1 MPCPRPAPLALALF
15 LAASPSICPAAA
27 VTDVTRQ
34 SGPDRALAEIQRLR
48 DQRQWLPALALIER
62 TAAAHPNSDALYVLR
77 VHTLSEIGARDRA
90 WTLYR
95 ARPQLF
101 SAEEAQRIEAD
112 RLARMTSWSRL
123 YVADEKHLLD
133 EAHAT
138 DRATGDYL
146 ARAGLDPATLPL
158 RLRLDRL
165 DLLNRL
171 ARHREVADDYA
182 RLKQEGQDVPGY
194 ALAVVG
200 DSLMALQRPEEAAVA
215 LEGALKSDPDNIDLQ
230 VQHAYALM
238 ESERFDLALP
248 AFKALVDANPP
259 WPYAD
264 GAPRPYSNW
273 KRYEAETNYA
283 MARSYGEDLA
293 GAQAMLESLIAV
305 GPNDAG
311 LQSSLG
317 TVYERRGWNARALE
331 RHRMATTLDPLS
343 IQGRVGQVE
352 THVQLQRGDL
362 ARPVHRDLLAT
373 HGDMLSVK
381 LADKLWNLHQGWQ
394 WRAYAGSGRSRG
406 DGDSDSA
413 SPLGSRDAI
422 YGVDVESPLYDDR
435 WRLTAGS
442 VDRSAEFE
450 DGTVHDRRAAVGIRY
465 GYDRLSWHLQ
475 ANRAFDDIDGTG
487 IAFDLGW
494 RFSDVL
500 DGSLALRKS
509 DPEASLQARDNGIAA
524 DSAALGLDY
533 HPSELTRLT
542 GDVRRFRFD
551 DGNRRDSFALA
562 LDQRLLTRP
571 HFLLNGLA
579 SAGTSRGT
587 RDDAPYFNPS
597 RDRSWEIGLR
607 ADHLAWRRYDRHFR
621 HRLTA
626 SAGQY
631 WQESFGSAWV
641 PSLRY
646 EHEWRFGLGK
656 VLVYG
661 VNWSR
666 PVYDGQ
672 RERHLGFD
680 AEFRWG
686 E

>member
-1 MPCPRPAPLALALF
+1 M
-15 LAASPSICPAAA
+15 
-27 VTDVTRQ
+27 
-34 SGPDRALAEIQRLR
+34 AEIRALR
-48 DQRQWLPALALIER
+48 DQRQWLSALALIER
-62 TAAAHPNSDALYVLR
+62 SAAAYPNDDTLYVLR
-77 VHTLSEIGARDRA
+77 VNTLSEIGARHRA

-95 ARPQLF
+95 ARPALF

-112 RLARMTSWSRL
+112 RLARMTSWSRI

-138 DRATGDYL
+138 DRATSDYL
-146 ARAGLDPATLPL
+146 GRAGLDPATLPL

-171 ARHREVADDYA
+171 ARHQEVVDEYA
-182 RLKQEGQDVPGY
+182 RLEQQGQAVPGY
-194 ALAVVG
+194 TMAVVG
-200 DSLMALQRPEEAAVA
+200 DSMMALQRPEEAAA
-215 LEGALKSDPDNIDLQ
+215 AFEAATAADPGNIDLQ

-248 AFKALVDANPP
+248 AFESLVDANPP

-264 GAPRPYSNW
+264 GSPRPYANW

-293 GAQAMLESLIAV
+293 GAQAMLEPLAAIA
-305 GPNDAG
+305 PNNDG

-317 TVYERRGWNARALE
+317 TVYERRGWNTRALE

-352 THVQLQRGDL
+352 TLMALQRSDL
-362 ARPVHRDLLAT
+362 ARPIHRDLVAT
-373 HGDMLSVK
+373 HGDALSVK
-381 LADKLWNLHQGWQ
+381 QADKLWNLHQGWQ
-394 WRAYAGSGRSRG
+394 WRVFAGAGRG
-406 DGDSDSA
+406 DGDGSSA

-422 YGVDVESPLYDDR
+422 YGFEVASPLHDDR
-435 WRLTAGS
+435 WRLTAS
-442 VDRSAEFE
+442 SADRSAEF
-450 DGTVHDRRAAVGIRY
+450 DGATVHDRRAAVGLRY
-465 GYDRLSWHLQ
+465 GFDRLSWHLQ
-475 ANRAFDDIDGTG
+475 ANHAFDTGSGPGQAVDGTG

-494 RFSDVL
+494 RFSDAL
-500 DGSLALRKS
+500 DGVLALRES
-509 DPEASLQARDNGIAA
+509 DPEASLQARASGIAA
-524 DSAALGLDY
+524 DSATLGLDY

-542 GDVRRFRFD
+542 GTAQRFRFD
-551 DGNRRDSFALA
+551 DGNRRDALS
-562 LDQRLLTRP
+562 LDLEQRLLTRP
-571 HFLLNGLA
+571 HFLLDGLA
-579 SAGTSRGT
+579 SAGVSRGT
-587 RDDAPYFNPS
+587 LDDAPYFNPS

-607 ADHLAWRRYDRHFR
+607 ADRLAWRRYDRHFR
-621 HRLTA
+621 HRLAA

-631 WQESFGSAWV
+631 WQEGFGSAWV

-656 VLVYG
+656 TLVYG
-661 VNWSR
+661 VSWSR

>member
-1 MPCPRPAPLALALF
+1 MSITRPAPLALAVLMVC
-15 LAASPSICPAAA
+15 APMACPAAA
-27 VTDVTRQ
+27 TSAASRPSDLER
-34 SGPDRALAEIQRLR
+34 SLAEIRIQR
-48 DQRQWLPALALIER
+48 DQHSWLSALALIEQ
-62 TAAAHPNSDALYVLR
+62 AAATHPDNDTLYVLR
-77 VHTLSEIGARDRA
+77 VNTLSEIGARHRA
-90 WTLYR
+90 WMLYR

-101 SAEEAQRIEAD
+101 STEEAQRLEAD

-133 EAHAT
+133 EARAT
-138 DRATGDYL
+138 DQARDDYL
-146 ARAGLDPATLPL
+146 ARAGIDAAALPL

-171 ARHREVADDYA
+171 ARHQEVADEHA
-182 RLKQEGQDVPGY
+182 RLEREGQPVPGY
-194 ALAVVG
+194 AAAVVG
-200 DSLMALQRPEEAAVA
+200 DSLMALQRPEEASVA
-215 LEGALKSDPDNIDLQ
+215 LKAALASDPGNIDLQ
-230 VQHAYALM
+230 VQYAYALM

-248 AFKALVDANPP
+248 AFRALVDANPP
-259 WPYAD
+259 WLYAD
-264 GAPRPYSNW
+264 GAPRPYANW

-283 MARSYGEDLA
+283 MARSYGGDLA
-293 GAQAMLESLIAV
+293 GAQRMLEPLVAIA
-305 GPNDAG
+305 PDNDG

-317 TVYERRGWNARALE
+317 TVYERRGWNGRALE

-343 IQGRVGQVE
+343 VQGRVGQVE
-352 THVQLQRGDL
+352 TLVELQRSDL
-362 ARPVHRDLLAT
+362 ARPIRQHLLAT
-373 HGDMLSVK
+373 HGDALQVK
-381 LADKLWNLHQGWQ
+381 TADKLWNLHQGWQ
-394 WRAYAGSGRSRG
+394 WRVFAGTGRS
-406 DGDSDSA
+406 DGKGNSA
-413 SPLGSRDAI
+413 SPLGSRDTV
-422 YGVDVESPLYDDR
+422 YGAEVESPLYDDR

-442 VDRSAEFE
+442 ADRSAEF
-450 DGTVHDRRAAVGIRY
+450 DDSTAHDRRVAVGLRY
-465 GYDRLSWHLQ
+465 AFDRLGWHLQ
-475 ANRAFDDIDGTG
+475 ASRAFDAVDDTG
-487 IAFDLGW
+487 VAFDLDW

-500 DGSLALRKS
+500 GGSLALRRS
-509 DPEASLQARDNGIAA
+509 DPEASLQARSSGITA

-533 HPSELTRLT
+533 HPSELTHLT
-542 GDVRRFRFD
+542 GEAQRFRFD
-551 DGNRRDSFALA
+551 DGNRRDALA
-562 LDQRLLTRP
+562 ADFDQRLLTRP
-571 HFLLNGLA
+571 HFLLSGLA
-579 SAGTSRGT
+579 AIHTSRGT
-587 RDDAPYFNPS
+587 RDDTPYFNPS

-621 HRLTA
+621 QRLTA
-626 SAGQY
+626 TAGQY
-631 WQESFGSAWV
+631 WQQGFGSAWV

>member
-1 MPCPRPAPLALALF
+1 MVFPRSAPLALALL
-15 LAASPSICPAAA
+15 LALAPCAGPAAA
-27 VTDVTRQ
+27 ENDALRHSQ
-34 SGPDRALAEIQRLR
+34 FDAALADIRQLR

-62 TAAAHPNSDALYVLR
+62 TAAAYPNDDALYVLR
-77 VHTLSEIGARDRA
+77 VHTLTEIGARDRA

-95 ARPQLF
+95 ARPALF
-101 SAEEAQRIEAD
+101 SAEEAQRIETD

-133 EAHAT
+133 EAQAT
-138 DRATGDYL
+138 DRATSDYL

-171 ARHREVADDYA
+171 ARHQEVADDYA
-182 RLKQEGQDVPGY
+182 RLRQEGQAVPNY

-215 LEGALKSDPDNIDLQ
+215 LEGALKSDPGNIDLQ

-248 AFKALVDANPP
+248 EFKALVDANPA

-283 MARSYGEDLA
+283 MARSYGGDLA
-293 GAQAMLESLIAV
+293 GAQAMLEPLAAI
-305 GPNDAG
+305 GPNNAG

-317 TVYERRGWNARALE
+317 TVYERRGWNSRALE
-331 RHRMATTLDPLS
+331 RHRMATTMDPLS

-352 THVQLQRGDL
+352 TLVQLQRSDL
-362 ARPVHRDLLAT
+362 ARPIHEDLLAT
-373 HGDMLSVK
+373 HGDVLSVK
-381 LADKLWNLHQGWQ
+381 QADKLWNLHQGWQ
-394 WRAYAGSGRSRG
+394 WRAYAGNGRSRG
-406 DGDSDSA
+406 DSGV

-422 YGVDVESPLYDDR
+422 YGFEVESPLRDDR

-442 VDRSAEFE
+442 VDRSAEFDD
-450 DGTVHDRRAAVGIRY
+450 DGVHDRRVAVGVRY
-465 GYDRLSWHLQ
+465 GFDRLSWHLQ
-475 ANRAFDDIDGTG
+475 ANRAFDDVDNTG

-500 DGSLALRKS
+500 DASLALRKS
-509 DPEASLQARDNGIAA
+509 DPEASLQARDNGITA

-542 GDVRRFRFD
+542 GDAQRLRFD
-551 DGNRRDSFALA
+551 DGNRRDAFALN
-562 LDQRLLTRP
+562 LNQRLLTRP

-579 SAGTSRGT
+579 SIGTSRGT
-587 RDDAPYFNPS
+587 RMEVPYFNPS

-607 ADHLAWRRYDRHFR
+607 ADQLAWRRYDRHFR

-631 WQESFGSAWV
+631 WQEGFGSAWV
-641 PSLRY
+641 PSARY

>member
-1 MPCPRPAPLALALF
+1 MSNLCPAPLALAL
-15 LAASPSICPAAA
+15 LMACAVSACPAAA
-27 VTDVTRQ
+27 ATDPALQ
-34 SGPDRALAEIQRLR
+34 SDLGKSLVEIRALR
-48 DQRQWLPALALIER
+48 DQQQWLPALALIEQA
-62 TAAAHPNSDALYVLR
+62 AAAHHDDGALYVLR
-77 VHTLSEIGARDRA
+77 VHTLSEIGARHRA

-95 ARPQLF
+95 ARPELF

-133 EAHAT
+133 EAQAT

-146 ARAGLDPATLPL
+146 ARAGVDPTALPL

-171 ARHREVADDYA
+171 ARHQEVADDYS
-182 RLKQEGQDVPGY
+182 RLQQEGQPIPGPT
-194 ALAVVG
+194 LAVIG
-200 DSLMALQRPEEAAVA
+200 DSLMALQRPEPAATALEAA
-215 LEGALKSDPDNIDLQ
+215 LKADPGNIDLQ

-248 AFKALVDANPP
+248 EFKALVDANPA

-264 GAPRPYSNW
+264 GSPRPYANW

-293 GAQAMLESLIAV
+293 GAQAMLEPLVSIA
-305 GPNDAG
+305 PDNAG
-311 LQSSLG
+311 LQSALG
-317 TVYERRGWNARALE
+317 TVYERRGWNERALE
-331 RHRMATTLDPLS
+331 RYRIATTIDPLS
-343 IQGRVGQVE
+343 LQGRVGQVE
-352 THVQLQRGDL
+352 TLVQLQRSDL
-362 ARPVHRDLLAT
+362 ARPIHDNLLAT
-373 HGDMLSVK
+373 HGDALPVK

-394 WRAYAGSGRSRG
+394 WRAFAGSGRSRG
-406 DGDSDSA
+406 DADSV
-413 SPLGSRDAI
+413 SPLGSRDAV
-422 YGVDVESPLYDDR
+422 YGFEVETPLHDDR

-442 VDRSAEFE
+442 VDRSADFE
-450 DGTVHDRRAAVGIRY
+450 DGVVHDRRVGVGLRY
-465 GYDRLSWHLQ
+465 GFDRLSWHLQ
-475 ANRAFDDIDGTG
+475 ANRAFDAVDDTG
-487 IAFDLGW
+487 ISFDLGW
-494 RFSDVL
+494 RFDDKL

-509 DPEASLQARDNGIAA
+509 DPEASLQARESGITA
-524 DSAALGLDY
+524 DSVTLGLDF

-542 GDVRRFRFD
+542 GNAQRLRYD
-551 DGNRRDSFALA
+551 DGNRRDALSID

-571 HFLLNGLA
+571 HFLLNALA
-579 SAGTSRGT
+579 DIGTSRGK

-631 WQESFGSAWV
+631 WQEGFGSAWV

-661 VNWSR
+661 LNWSK

>member
-1 MPCPRPAPLALALF
+1 MFLPRPAPLALALF
-15 LAASPSICPAAA
+15 LAVSSFACPLAAGNDA
-27 VTDVTRQ
+27 VRHSDLNQALVEIRQ
-34 SGPDRALAEIQRLR
+34 LR

-62 TAAAHPNSDALYVLR
+62 TAVAHPNDDALYVLR
-77 VHTLSEIGARDRA
+77 VHTLTEIGARDRA

-101 SAEEAQRIEAD
+101 GADEAQRIEAD

-133 EAHAT
+133 EAQAT
-138 DRATGDYL
+138 DRATGEYL
-146 ARAGLDPATLPL
+146 SRAGLDPTALPL

-171 ARHREVADDYA
+171 GRHREVVDDYT
-182 RLKQEGQDVPGY
+182 RLQQQGQAIPNYVLG
-194 ALAVVG
+194 VVG
-200 DSLMALQRPEEAAVA
+200 DSLMALQRPEEAQIA
-215 LEGALKSDPDNIDLQ
+215 LAGALKADPGNIDLQ

-248 AFKALVDANPP
+248 EFKALVDANPA

-293 GAQAMLESLIAV
+293 GAQAMLEPLAAIA
-305 GPNDAG
+305 PNNDG

-352 THVQLQRGDL
+352 TLVQLQRSDL
-362 ARPVHRDLLAT
+362 ARPIHDNLLAS
-373 HGDMLSVK
+373 HGDVLSVK
-381 LADKLWNLHQGWQ
+381 QADKLWNLHQGWQ

-406 DGDSDSA
+406 DGGSV

-422 YGVDVESPLYDDR
+422 YGFEVESPLYDDR

-442 VDRSAEFE
+442 VDRSAEFN
-450 DGTVHDRRAAVGIRY
+450 DDVVHDRRAAVGIRY
-465 GYDRLSWHLQ
+465 GFDRLSWRLQ
-475 ANRAFDDIDGTG
+475 ANRAFDDIDDTG

-509 DPEASLQARDNGIAA
+509 DPEASLQARDSGITA
-524 DSAALGLDY
+524 DSAAIGFDY

-542 GDVRRFRFD
+542 GDVQRFRFD
-551 DGNRRDSFALA
+551 DGNRRDSLA
-562 LDQRLLTRP
+562 LNFDQRLLTRP

-587 RDDAPYFNPS
+587 LDDVPYFNPS

-631 WQESFGSAWV
+631 WQEGFGSAWV